1 MTSPAWRCLGC
12 GHVETNGRQDR
23 CGNCGAR
30 EVERY
35 EPPELTHLV
44 RPPPEIGPAPEP
56 DPPAVAA
63 RRFPARHNEC
73 ERCGSPVD
81 TDDEGAFCGKCRR
94 ALDLD

>member
-1 MTSPAWRCLGC
+1 MTSSAWRCLGC
-12 GHVETNGRQDR
+12 GHIETNGRQDQ

-35 EPPELTHLV
+35 TPPDLEHLLM
-44 RPPPEIGPAPEP
+44 PAPEPEPLAEP

-63 RRFPARHNEC
+63 RRFPVRHNEC
-73 ERCGSPVD
+73 ERCGTPVN
-81 TDDEGAFCGKCRR
+81 TDEEGVFCERCQR